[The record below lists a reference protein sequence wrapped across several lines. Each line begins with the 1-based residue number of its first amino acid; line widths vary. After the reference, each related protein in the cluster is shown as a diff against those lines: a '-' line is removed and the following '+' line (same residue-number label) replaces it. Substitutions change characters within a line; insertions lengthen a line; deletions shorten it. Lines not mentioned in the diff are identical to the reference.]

1 MPTTTVPNPLEKTDN
16 FDQWRI
22 KINQG
27 IQAILDIV
35 NADPVNTLIS
45 IGSPINDRDMLL
57 YDSAD
62 GVYKNT
68 LFDTE
73 VADYLQ
79 DNNFQP
85 ASLVKRH
92 YFANLN
98 NLY

>member
-1 MPTTTVPNPLEKTDN
+1 MPVPNPLEITDN
-16 FDQWRI
+16 YDQWRI
-22 KINQG
+22 KINEA
-27 IQAILDIV
+27 IQVILDIV
-35 NADPVNTLIS
+35 NANPVDTLIQ
-45 IGSPINDRDMLL
+45 IGSPINNRDMLL

-68 LFDTE
+68 LFDTT
-73 VADYLQ
+73 VSDFL
-79 DNNFQP
+79 DNNHYQP